1 MRRRTGAALRVAEG
15 LAKMS
20 GVFAIRLEQHDIGA
34 RTGGGNSVPTF
45 IREWMIARN
54 VWESTSGKP
63 PCELLR

>member
-1 MRRRTGAALRVAEG
+1 
-15 LAKMS
+15 MS